1 MAVTNGTNI
10 SVVKTFYNDSQMT
23 DMNSL
28 ANAMLSKPAE
38 LSPIITHLAGRDDKR
53 FPLSFLTE
61 GVGNVKSID
70 RLEYEY
76 RVATHKLRTRPLSLT
91 VVDNS
96 GVVATNIGQGGAT
109 FVLTFPDQYF
119 VFPYVL
125 VSQSGIQVR
134 IMKEPEMASS
144 GTDWEYTCQI
154 VNPDPAAVL
163 VAADAAA
170 GALWGQ
176 LYAPVGTDFSRGNA
190 SNWQAPGLVRNKL
203 TTVRKSYHMSGN
215 AKEFV
220 AEFSLPTKGGST
232 TKLWMDYE
240 EYLHMLDF
248 KEECENYYWYGEKT
262 YDKNGMTFMKDEN
275 GQPVI
280 IGPGLLQQIVN
291 KDTYSAMTECKLKN
305 IIGDLFYGMTDATQ
319 KQVTLYTGT
328 GGAREFDNA
337 LKNHFSGNTWK
348 LADQSKFIT
357 GSGRSLGLTGY
368 FNSYEHVDG
377 HMVNVVK
384 LPLFDHGAVAQARAK
399 HPDTGYSLESYRMVF
414 VDQSNYDGQNNL
426 QMISKKG
433 RESMRWCVAGS
444 VVPRGFDSTSSR
456 ASDVDGAS
464 VHMLKTAG
472 IALKRFDTSIDI
484 TCTAT
489 TASASVC

>member
-1 MAVTNGTNI
+1 MANGTNI
-10 SVVKTFYNDSQMT
+10 SVQKTFYNDSQMT

-28 ANAMLSKPAE
+28 ANALLSKPAE
-38 LSPIITHLAGRDDKR
+38 LSPIITHLSGKDDKR

-76 RVATHKLRTRPLSLT
+76 RVATQRLRTRPVASAPATTDSL
-91 VVDNS
+91 
-96 GVVATNIGQGGAT
+96 GIGGAT
-109 FVLTFPDQYF
+109 FEVAFPDKWF

-125 VSQSGIQVR
+125 VSQSGVQAR
-134 IMKEPEMASS
+134 IMKEPESRGS
-144 GTDWEYTCQI
+144 EWVYTLQL
-154 VNPDPAAVL
+154 VNPSATATMPAADV
-163 VAADAAA
+163 AA
-170 GALWGQ
+170 GALFAQ
-176 LYAPVGTDFSRGNA
+176 MYAPVGVDFSRGNA
-190 SNWQAPGLVRNKL
+190 SNWETPGLVRNKL

-215 AKEFV
+215 AKDYV

-248 KEECENYYWYGEKT
+248 KEECEMYYWYGEKSYDANGHT
-262 YDKNGMTFMKDEN
+262 YMKDEN

-280 IGPGLLQQIVN
+280 VGPGLLEQIIN
-291 KDTYSAMTECKLKN
+291 TDTYSTMTETKLKN
-305 IIGDLFYGMTDATQ
+305 IIGDLFYGMTDASK

-328 GGAREFDNA
+328 GGAREFDEA
-337 LKNHFSGNTWK
+337 LKSHFSGSAGSWK
-348 LADQSKFIT
+348 VGGENRFIT
-357 GSGRSLGLTGY
+357 GSGRNLGLTGY

-377 HMVNVVK
+377 HVINVVK
-384 LPLFDHGAVAQARAK
+384 LPMFDHGAVAQARAK
-399 HPDTGYSLESYRMVF
+399 HPVTGYSLESYRMVF

-433 RESMRWCVAGS
+433 REMMRWCVAGS
-444 VVPRGFDSTSSR
+444 VVPRGFDSGSAR

-472 IALKRFDTSIDI
+472 IALKRFDTSLDI
-484 TCTAT
+484 TCV
-489 TASASVC
+489 AS

>member
-1 MAVTNGTNI
+1 MAVNGTNI
-10 SVVKTFYNDSQMT
+10 SVQKTFYNDSQMT

-28 ANAMLSKPAE
+28 SNALLAKPTE
-38 LSPIITHLAGRDDKR
+38 LSPIITHLAGKDDKR

-61 GVGNVKSID
+61 GVGNYKSID

-76 RVATHKLRTRPLSLT
+76 RVATHRLRTRP
-91 VVDNS
+91 
-96 GVVATNIGQGGAT
+96 VAATPSTTSNVGLGGAT
-109 FVLTFPDQYF
+109 FELEFPDKHF

-125 VSQSGIQVR
+125 VSQAGTQAR
-134 IMKEPEMASS
+134 IMKEPEQVAG
-144 GTDWEYTCQI
+144 GTSWKYTLQL
-154 VNPDPAAVL
+154 VNPVSTAT
-163 VAADAAA
+163 VAAADITA
-170 GALWGQ
+170 GALWAQ
-176 LYAPVGTDFSRGNA
+176 MYAPVGVDFSRGNA
-190 SNWQAPGLVRNKL
+190 SNWETPGKVRNKL

-215 AKEFV
+215 ARDYV
-220 AEFSLPTKGGST
+220 AEFSLPTKGGKT

-248 KEECENYYWYGEKT
+248 KEECEMYYWYGQKT
-262 YDKNGMTFMKDEN
+262 YDANGHTYMKDEN

-280 IGPGLLQQIVN
+280 VGPGLLEQIVET
-291 KDTYSAMTECKLKN
+291 DTYSTMTETKLKN
-305 IIGDLFYGMTDATQ
+305 IIGDLFYGMTDASK

-328 GGAREFDNA
+328 GGAREFDEA
-337 LKNHFSGNTWK
+337 LKNHFAGQTNTWMTTGEH
-348 LADQSKFIT
+348 KFIT

-368 FNSYEHVDG
+368 FNSYDHIDG
-377 HMVNVVK
+377 HTVNVVK
-384 LPLFDHGAVAQARAK
+384 LPLFDHGAVAQARSK
-399 HPDTGYSLESYRMVF
+399 HPTTGYSLESYRMVF

-444 VVPRGFDSTSSR
+444 VVPRGFDSTSAR

-484 TCTAT
+484 TCV
-489 TASASVC
+489 AS

>member
-1 MAVTNGTNI
+1 MSNGTNI
-10 SVVKTFYNDSQMT
+10 SVQKTFYNDSQMT

-28 ANAMLSKPAE
+28 ANALLSKPTE
-38 LSPIITHLAGRDDKR
+38 LSPIITHLAGKDDKR

-76 RVATHKLRTRPLSLT
+76 RVATHRRRTRPVA
-91 VVDNS
+91 VVPA
-96 GVVATNIGQGGAT
+96 VTANIGLGGST
-109 FVLTFPDQYF
+109 FELQFPDKQF
-119 VFPYVL
+119 IFPYVL
-125 VSQSGIQVR
+125 VSQSGVQAR
-134 IMKEPEMASS
+134 IMKEPTQVVGGA
-144 GTDWEYTCQI
+144 GWVYTLQL
-154 VNPDPAAVL
+154 VNPDPAATMPAAD
-163 VAADAAA
+163 VAAGSLFA
-170 GALWGQ
+170 Q
-176 LYAPVGTDFSRGNA
+176 MFAPVGVDFSRGNA
-190 SNWQAPGLVRNKL
+190 SNWETPGKVRNKL

-215 AKEFV
+215 AKDFV

-248 KEECENYYWYGEKT
+248 KEECEMYYWYGQKT
-262 YDKNGMTFMKDEN
+262 YDSNGVTTMKDEN

-280 IGPGLLQQIVN
+280 VGPGLLEQIVET
-291 KDTYSAMTECKLKN
+291 DTYSTMTETRIKN
-305 IIGDLFYGMTDATQ
+305 IIGDLFYGMTDAAQ

-328 GGAREFDNA
+328 GGAREFDEA
-337 LKNHFSGNTWK
+337 LKSHFSTNTFK
-348 LADQSKFIT
+348 VGGENRFIT

-368 FNSYEHVDG
+368 FTSYEHVDG
-377 HMVNVVK
+377 HVVNVVK
-384 LPLFDHGAVAQARAK
+384 LPIFDHGAVAQARAK
-399 HPDTGYSLESYRMVF
+399 HPTTGYSLESYRMVF

-433 RESMRWCVAGS
+433 REAMRWCVAGS
-444 VVPRGFDSTSSR
+444 VVPRGFSATDTR

-472 IALKRFDTSIDI
+472 MALKRFDTSLDI
-484 TCTAT
+484 TCV
-489 TASASVC
+489 AS